1 MRLTK
6 EQLKSY
12 DENGYLLVSDCF
24 SPDEVESIA
33 NELPRVFEENTPRKV
48 LERNG
53 AVRSVFAPHCS
64 NETFDRLSRHPRMLE
79 PARQLLDDDVYI
91 HQFKINAKVA
101 LEGDQWE
108 WHQDFVYWHRE
119 DSMPAPRALTAV
131 LFMQEVNEFNG
142 PMLVIPGSHKEG
154 MLDIIQFDKF
164 FPGALTPEQL
174 AEAAPS
180 WANTL
185 TADLK
190 YKIRKDILARMALK
204 NEIRAI
210 KGGAGSVLF
219 FHSLL
224 LHASSNNLSPWDRVC
239 VFVTY
244 NSVSNTLGWRP
255 DPRPEYIAH
264 RDFSPLIALSQ
275 DALMEVEEVGAL

>member
-6 EQLKSY
+6 EQLNSY
-12 DENGYLLVSDCF
+12 EQDGYLLVSDCF

-33 NELPRVFEENTPRKV
+33 CELPSVFRENTPRKV

-53 AVRSVFAPHCS
+53 AVRSVFAPHVS
-64 NETFDRLSRHPRMLE
+64 NETFDRLSRIPRLLE
-79 PARQLLDDDVYI
+79 PARQLLGDDVYI

-119 DSMPAPRALTAV
+119 DSMPTPRALTAV

-142 PMLVIPGSHKEG
+142 PMLVIPGSHKDG
-154 MLDIIQFDKF
+154 MLDIIQLDKF
-164 FPGALTPEQL
+164 FTEKPTPEEL
-174 AEAAPS
+174 ERREPS
-180 WANTL
+180 WASTL

-204 NEIRAI
+204 NDIRAI

-244 NSVSNTLGWRP
+244 NSISNTLGDRAN
-255 DPRPEYIAH
+255 PRPEYIAH
-264 RDFSPLIALSQ
+264 RDFSPLMPLSQ
-275 DALMEVEEVGAL
+275 DALMEVEVGVL

>member
-1 MRLTK
+1 MCLTK
-6 EQLKSY
+6 EQLNSY
-12 DENGYLLVSDCF
+12 EENGYLLVPNCF
-24 SPDEVESIA
+24 SPDEVQSIA
-33 NELPRVFEENTPRKV
+33 YELPSVFQENTPRKV
-48 LERNG
+48 LERSG
-53 AVRSVFAPHCS
+53 AVRSVFAPHVS

-79 PARQLLDDDVYI
+79 PARQLLGDDVYI

-108 WHQDFVYWHRE
+108 WHQDYVYWHRE
-119 DSMPAPRALTAV
+119 DSMPTPRALTAV
-131 LFMQEVNEFNG
+131 LFMQEVNDFNG
-142 PMLVIPGSHKEG
+142 PMLVIPGTHKEG
-154 MLDIIQFDKF
+154 MLDIVRFDKF
-164 FPGALTPEQL
+164 FPGALTPDELEQ
-174 AEAAPS
+174 AEPS
-180 WANTL
+180 WTNTL

-190 YKIRKDILARMALK
+190 YKIRKDILARMVSK

-244 NSVSNTLGWRP
+244 NSVSNTLRWRP

-264 RDFSPLIALSQ
+264 RDFSPLIALSE
-275 DALMEVEEVGAL
+275 DALMEVEVGAL

>member
-6 EQLKSY
+6 EQLSSY
-12 DENGYLLVSDCF
+12 EQNGYLLVPDCF
-24 SPDEVESIA
+24 SKDELEPIA
-33 NELPRVFEENTPRKV
+33 YELPRVFEENTPRKV
-48 LERNG
+48 LERSG
-53 AVRSVFAPHCS
+53 AVRSVFAPHVS
-64 NETFDRLSRHPRMLE
+64 NETFERLSRLPRMLE
-79 PARQLLDDDVYI
+79 PARQLLGDDVYI

-108 WHQDFVYWHRE
+108 WHQDFVYWQRE
-119 DSMPAPRALTAV
+119 DSMPTPRALTAV

-154 MLDIIQFDKF
+154 VLDIIQLDKLF
-164 FPGALTPEQL
+164 AGALAPDELESSRPTW
-174 AEAAPS
+174 AA
-180 WANTL
+180 TL

-204 NEIRAI
+204 NDIHAI

-244 NSVSNTLGWRP
+244 NSISNTLAERP
-255 DPRPEYIAH
+255 NPRPEYIAH
-264 RDFSPLIALSQ
+264 RDFSPLIPLSQ
-275 DALMEVEEVGAL
+275 DALLEVEVAAL

>member
-6 EQLKSY
+6 EQLNSY
-12 DENGYLLVSDCF
+12 EQNGYLLVPDCF
-24 SPDEVESIA
+24 SKDELEPIA
-33 NELPRVFEENTPRKV
+33 YELPRVFEENTPRKV
-48 LERNG
+48 LERSG
-53 AVRSVFAPHCS
+53 AVRSVFAPHVS
-64 NETFDRLSRHPRMLE
+64 NETFDRLSRLPRMLE

-131 LFMQEVNEFNG
+131 LFMQDVNEFNG

-154 MLDIIQFDKF
+154 MLDIVQLDKF
-164 FPGALTPEQL
+164 FADALTPDEL
-174 AEAAPS
+174 ERSEPTWAA
-180 WANTL
+180 TL

-204 NEIRAI
+204 NEIHAV
-210 KGGAGSVLF
+210 KGSAGSVLF

-244 NSVSNTLGWRP
+244 NSVSNTLGERP
-255 DPRPEYIAH
+255 NPRPEYIAH
-264 RDFSPLIALSQ
+264 RDFSPLIPLAQ
-275 DALMEVEEVGAL
+275 DEFLEVEVGAL